1 MKIGDSMSIGIAML
15 ILSFV
20 YWLLICLA
28 YFSKE
33 RVHSQETKI
42 YNMLLF
48 ISLLGIVLE
57 IESIF
62 STRFDP
68 SSLFPNLVVRMF
80 LIYILSWMI
89 LFSKYFVAVSTVKK
103 EIFYRIINILLF
115 VISFLVIVLPINF
128 VIKDGYAYVDGTS
141 PAILFVS
148 LIAFTIF
155 DFILVIVNRKN
166 IYKRKNYLC
175 TYS

>member
-89 LFSKYFVAVSTVKK
+89 LFSKYFVAVSTVQK
-103 EIFYRIINILLF
+103 EIFYRIINIL
-115 VISFLVIVLPINF
+115 
-128 VIKDGYAYVDGTS
+128 
-141 PAILFVS
+141 
-148 LIAFTIF
+148 
-155 DFILVIVNRKN
+155 
-166 IYKRKNYLC
+166 
-175 TYS
+175 